1 MLKMMP
7 LTLILAMSGV
17 RQPRYSKRDSTPK
30 NGQLL
35 LEATKPA
42 HFINKGQISPQV
54 LAQELSSLTTYAR
67 SMFCC
72 LQHYDL
78 DNSLGICYRRVSLAP
93 AREFE
98 VNANCVNFGVS
109 SGDAT
114 EILSCVILVLP
125 IDSGDHVD
133 DGDTRWILVSLPN
146 LRDLLLAQQSSKL
159 RRDVVCGSLPF
170 FVSQVGLQAHKDKR
184 FLTHPALS
192 RNARWLCQQSFWI
205 DGQAQTEAFKPKR
218 PAPSFSKWTKVLDS
232 LF

>member
-1 MLKMMP
+1 
-7 LTLILAMSGV
+7 MS
-17 RQPRYSKRDSTPK
+17 S
-30 NGQLL
+30 
-35 LEATKPA
+35 
-42 HFINKGQISPQV
+42 QV
-54 LAQELSSLTTYAR
+54 PAQELSSLTTYAR

-125 IDSGDHVD
+125 VHSGDHVD

-159 RRDVVCGSLPF
+159 RRDVVCGGGCHGSGPVLLF
-170 FVSQVGLQAHKDKR
+170 KGTRWANSYHMDE
-184 FLTHPALS
+184 TILS
-192 RNARWLCQQSFWI
+192 
-205 DGQAQTEAFKPKR
+205 FKP
-218 PAPSFSKWTKVLDS
+218 A
-232 LF
+232 